1 MIANLLGFFD
11 SDQAFQFAH
20 KFRCLNAVLRIQFIC
35 KINQICKR
43 RI

>member
-11 SDQAFQFAH
+11 SDQAFQLAH
-20 KFRCLNAVLRIQFIC
+20 ELGRLNAVLRIQFIC
-35 KINQICKR
+35 EVNQIRNR